1 MYQRT
6 NRKGALMSNVL
17 CHIFCLIAAI
27 LIPIDAYAK
36 SASEVFEIASKST
49 VVVLGY
55 DSKGKTS
62 SLGSG
67 VVMPDG
73 TVATNCHVIQ
83 KAARLVVRYQKKEY
97 QAVKR
102 YTDWDRDTCTLMAT
116 DLNASPVTLG
126 STNRLKIGARV
137 YTIGAPQGLELTISE
152 GIVSNLREI
161 GGGQY
166 IQTTAPI
173 SPGSSGGGLFDDE
186 GHLLGLTSFYL
197 AKGQN
202 LNFALPV
209 EWINELPKRHKETTQ
224 ETTRT
229 VKWVSKALE
238 LQSEKNWRGMLAH
251 CQRWASAEP
260 KNAEAWF
267 SLGVAYSNSN
277 QITKGIDAYQ
287 QTLRINPQHVSAWYN
302 LGYTYSQAGQNIKA
316 IESYRQALR
325 LNPEHTRAWYNLG
338 RAYEESGQTGKAIE
352 AYQQTLRVNPEDSLT
367 WGTLGLAFIK
377 TDQISKAIECC
388 QRALRINQEDELAW
402 YTLGLAYK
410 IDGQHNGVI
419 DVYKQLKRLDP
430 KLADKFFNEIVSP

>member
-1 MYQRT
+1 
-6 NRKGALMSNVL
+6 MSSSL
-17 CHIFCLIAAI
+17 CHIFCLIVAI
-27 LIPIDAYAK
+27 LVTVDAYAK

-55 DSKGKTS
+55 DAKGKAS

-83 KAARLVVRYQKKEY
+83 KATRLAVSYQKKEY

-102 YTDWDRDTCTLMAT
+102 YTDWDRDTCTLYASN
-116 DLNASPVTLG
+116 LNVAPVSPG
-126 STNRLKIGARV
+126 STNGLKIGARV
-137 YTIGAPQGLELTISE
+137 YAIGVPQGLELTISE

-186 GHLLGLTSFYL
+186 GRLLGLTSFYL

-224 ETTRT
+224 KTTHT
-229 VKWVSKALE
+229 MEWVNKALE
-238 LQSEKNWRGMLAH
+238 LQSEKNWRGMVAH
-251 CQRWASAEP
+251 CQRWISIES
-260 KNAEAWF
+260 KSAEAWF

-277 QITKGIDAYQ
+277 QITKGLEAYQ
-287 QTLRINPQHVSAWYN
+287 QTLRINPNHVSA
-302 LGYTYSQAGQNIKA
+302 
-316 IESYRQALR
+316 
-325 LNPEHTRAWYNLG
+325 
-338 RAYEESGQTGKAIE
+338 
-352 AYQQTLRVNPEDSLT
+352 
-367 WGTLGLAFIK
+367 
-377 TDQISKAIECC
+377 
-388 QRALRINQEDELAW
+388 
-402 YTLGLAYK
+402 
-410 IDGQHNGVI
+410 
-419 DVYKQLKRLDP
+419 
-430 KLADKFFNEIVSP
+430 